1 MIKQNRR
8 RLVQRLGYTFQNENL
23 LDLALTHRSFGAA
36 NNERLEFLGD
46 SLLNMIVAEA
56 LFHRF
61 PNAREGE
68 LSRLRA
74 QLVKGETLAEIA
86 RDLDLGDSL
95 RLGEGELKSGGFR
108 RATTLADTVEALL
121 AAIYLDSGDLET
133 CRERILA
140 WLGKRID
147 NVSLGESA
155 KDPKSA
161 LQEFLQ
167 ARGEPLPHYDVTEV
181 SGEAHAQIFTV
192 SCRVSLL
199 SRAVVASGR
208 SRREA
213 EKKAAAEA
221 LKLLGA

>member
-1 MIKQNRR
+1 M
-8 RLVQRLGYTFQNENL
+8 F
-23 LDLALTHRSFGAA
+23 
-36 NNERLEFLGD
+36 
-46 SLLNMIVAEA
+46 VAEA

-61 PNAREGE
+61 PSAREGE

-86 RDLDLGDSL
+86 RELNLGDCL

-108 RATTLADTVEALL
+108 RATILADTVEALI
-121 AAIYLDSGDLET
+121 AAIYLDSGDMEV
-133 CRERILA
+133 CRERALA
-140 WLGKRID
+140 WYRDRIGKVVLGD
-147 NVSLGESA
+147 SA

-167 ARGEPLPHYDVTEV
+167 ARGEPLPQYDVVDV

-192 SCRVSLL
+192 NCRVSLL
-199 SRAVVASGR
+199 SQAVVAEGS

-213 EKKAAAEA
+213 EK
-221 LKLLGA
+221 